1 MKYVDLSEYREPG
14 FSLYW
19 GSSRGTAVRDATRL
33 DESDAKEEK
42 VTIIVPDDVFAVT
55 ASFLSGFLAKSIRTH
70 GKERFREL
78 FKFEGKSLD
87 ETLDMVI
94 DGGARSALGPRRWR
108 GRLESTSGVRSSYPA
123 VATPS
128 Q

>member
-94 DGGARSALGPRRWR
+94 DGGARSAQGLRRW
-108 GRLESTSGVRSSYPA
+108 
-123 VATPS
+123 
-128 Q
+128 